1 MISFAEYIEDVL
13 DLHIGL
19 MSEKD
24 LADAREGYERFIAP
38 KQINPKHPDMKM
50 SSADLIARC
59 KRLVDGQAYAV
70 AKFAD
75 QPGYEAAVIAAKE
88 AIAEGHRI
96 LAAKRPTKADL
107 IAHAQM
113 NSNASRAMNAATQQ
127 SAA

>member
-13 DLHIGL
+13 DLHVGL
-19 MSEKD
+19 MSEED
-24 LADAREGYERFIAP
+24 LTAAREGYARFIAP
-38 KQINPKHPDMKM
+38 KPSNPKHPDMKM
-50 SSADLIARC
+50 SAADLIARC

-70 AKFAD
+70 AKFAG
-75 QPGYEAAVIAAKE
+75 QPGYETAVIAAKE
-88 AIAEGHRI
+88 AIAEGRRI

-113 NSNASRAMNAATQQ
+113 NSAASRAMNAATQ